1 MKHLPHTLT
10 CGVVEGE
17 KNLGFRSSAQRLVF
31 LSPCFYRLYKKC
43 HHVIITNTTKHKA
56 QPARQTSAFV
66 LRIVAPQVR
75 ALKWDLKKNSLDLWG
90 ISSLRS
96 FSFVLIQF
104 AQHTVYS
111 SLVCYRDLTLSK
123 CCMMPVAWDTS
134 TPVTIS
140 VKGRLGTMLARDFRR
155 KWMMPWSVWWTPKSQ
170 YLRQNGLGSLWV
182 HEPGWII

>member
-31 LSPCFYRLYKKC
+31 LSPCFYRLYKKMSSR
-43 HHVIITNTTKHKA
+43 HHNEHHKA
-56 QPARQTSAFV
+56 QSAARPPNISFCSQNSRSAGTCTKM
-66 LRIVAPQVR
+66 I
-75 ALKWDLKKNSLDLWG
+75 LKKNSLDVWG
-90 ISSLRS
+90 ISSLS
-96 FSFVLIQF
+96 LFSFVLIQF
-104 AQHTVYS
+104 VQHTVYS

-155 KWMMPWSVWWTPKSQ
+155 K
-170 YLRQNGLGSLWV
+170 
-182 HEPGWII
+182 

>member
-31 LSPCFYRLYKKC
+31 VSPCFYRLYKKC

-56 QPARQTSAFV
+56 QPARPPNISFCSQNSRSAGTCTKMRF
-66 LRIVAPQVR
+66 
-75 ALKWDLKKNSLDLWG
+75 KKNSLDVWG
-90 ISSLRS
+90 ISSLRL

-134 TPVTIS
+134 TPATIS
-140 VKGRLGTMLARDFRR
+140 VKGRLGTMLVRDFRR
-155 KWMMPWSVWWTPKSQ
+155 K
-170 YLRQNGLGSLWV
+170 
-182 HEPGWII
+182 

>member
-43 HHVIITNTTKHKA
+43 HHNEHHKA
-56 QPARQTSAFV
+56 QSAAHPPNISFCSQNS
-66 LRIVAPQVR
+66 RSAGTCTKMI
-75 ALKWDLKKNSLDLWG
+75 LKKNSLDVWG
-90 ISSLRS
+90 ISSLS
-96 FSFVLIQF
+96 LFSFVLIQF
-104 AQHTVYS
+104 VQHTVYS

-155 KWMMPWSVWWTPKSQ
+155 K
-170 YLRQNGLGSLWV
+170 
-182 HEPGWII
+182 

>member
-31 LSPCFYRLYKKC
+31 VSPCFYRLYKKC

-66 LRIVAPQVR
+66 LRIGAPQVR
-75 ALKWDLKKNSLDLWG
+75 ALKWDLKKNSLDVWG
-90 ISSLRS
+90 ISSLRL

-104 AQHTVYS
+104 AQHTIFNLK
-111 SLVCYRDLTLSK
+111 LVNRPSRRVGLQIE
-123 CCMMPVAWDTS
+123 
-134 TPVTIS
+134 IS
-140 VKGRLGTMLARDFRR
+140 RVEYKVGKESNNTKAL
-155 KWMMPWSVWWTPKSQ
+155 
-170 YLRQNGLGSLWV
+170 
-182 HEPGWII
+182 

>member
-56 QPARQTSAFV
+56 QPARQTSVFV
-66 LRIVAPQVR
+66 LRMGAPQVR
-75 ALKWDLKKNSLDLWG
+75 ALKWDFKKNSLDVWG
-90 ISSLRS
+90 ISSLRL

-104 AQHTVYS
+104 AQHTIFNLK
-111 SLVCYRDLTLSK
+111 LVNRPSRRVGLQIE
-123 CCMMPVAWDTS
+123 
-134 TPVTIS
+134 IS
-140 VKGRLGTMLARDFRR
+140 RVEYKVGKESHNTKAL
-155 KWMMPWSVWWTPKSQ
+155 
-170 YLRQNGLGSLWV
+170 
-182 HEPGWII
+182 